1 MRFLA
6 AVILGMLL
14 TACAPLPILSTPQSA
29 KSIDDY
35 QTGQS
40 FSAAEAAWPT
50 DDWWVKYHDPQLNT
64 LIHEGLEASPDMKI
78 AQARLSKAMAVSESV
93 ASALYPQLNASA
105 QVDRVKLSGGSV
117 FPPGLA
123 PQGWNNVG
131 FATLNFNWEIDF
143 WGKNRSAL
151 AAAVSDAQAVRTEQ
165 AQAKLVLTSSIAQT
179 YAELARYY
187 KVRETTKRAYEIRDR
202 TFMLFTER
210 QHFGLENSG
219 PVSQAEAKKLL
230 AENELIQIEVRI
242 AEQKNKLAALVGA
255 GPDRGLEIVQP
266 TVNFDNRFSLPPELA
281 MNLIG
286 RRPDIIAAR
295 WQAQSG
301 ESRIEQKKAEFFP
314 NINLAAFV
322 GVLSSGLDKT
332 FNSNTSF
339 AGAGPAIYLPI
350 FEGGRLRAG
359 LNTARAGYD
368 ESVANYEK
376 TVVQSLQEVADV
388 VANMKVLDQQ
398 IQLSDKSVA
407 AATKGLLVA
416 QNRYKGG
423 LSNYLDVL
431 TAEDELL
438 TNLRVQTDLR
448 ARSFSLDVALTKAL
462 GGGFQSDPT
471 KDRIAVLNTEEF
483 PK

>member
-1 MRFLA
+1 MRALTTACCGILLA
-6 AVILGMLL
+6 
-14 TACAPLPILSTPQSA
+14 ACAPLPILSTPQTARPIDSYQA
-29 KSIDDY
+29 K
-35 QTGQS
+35 QS
-40 FSAAEAAWPT
+40 FSAPESGWPT
-50 DDWWVKYHDPQLNT
+50 DDWWVKYHDPQLND
-64 LIHEGLEASPDMKI
+64 LISEGLDSSPDMKI
-78 AQARLSKAMAVSESV
+78 AQARLSKAMAVSDSV
-93 ASALYPQLNASA
+93 ASVLYPQLNGSA
-105 QVDRVKLSGGSV
+105 QVDRVKLSGGNI

-151 AAAVSDAQAVRTEQ
+151 AAAVSEAQASRAEQ

-187 KVRETTKRAYEIRDR
+187 KVRETTKRAYEVRDR
-202 TFMLFTER
+202 TFTLFSER
-210 QHFGLENSG
+210 QRFGLENSG

-230 AENELIQIEVRI
+230 AENELVQVDIRI
-242 AEQKNKLAALVGA
+242 AEQKNKLAALVGS
-255 GPDRGLEIVQP
+255 GPDRGLTITQP
-266 TVNFDNRFSLPPELA
+266 AINFDSRFSLPPELA

-286 RRPDIIAAR
+286 RRPDIVAAR
-295 WQAQSG
+295 WQAQAG

-314 NINLAAFV
+314 NINLAAFA

-332 FNSNTSF
+332 FSSNTSF

-398 IQLSDKSVA
+398 IQLSDRSVA
-407 AATKGLLVA
+407 AAAQGLLVA

-448 ARSFSLDVALTKAL
+448 ARSFSLDVALSKSL
-462 GGGFQSDPT
+462 GGGFQSDPA
-471 KDRIAVLNTEEF
+471 KDRNAELNTEEF